1 MFFLKNHVEKVKI
14 ENIKSN
20 EVYAPVEG
28 EVIPLDEVDDAVF
41 SEKILGDGVAVEP
54 DKGEIYSPVK
64 GTVSVV
70 FPTKHVVGITT
81 EEGANIILHIGI
93 DTVELKGKDS
103 LAYTRLVTHVKY
115 FAQRYVDNKESMDED
130 ELLDQTIKER
140 FQREV
145 CCIEGLSEMLYRKYG
160 RPVTVSEENYLVLH
174 LRTCVANKE

>member
-81 EEGANIILHIGI
+81 EEGANIILRETLYMFFPPVPLLLPVRLPHIFGYSNI
-93 DTVELKGKDS
+93 ELP
-103 LAYTRLVTHVKY
+103 L
-115 FAQRYVDNKESMDED
+115 
-130 ELLDQTIKER
+130 
-140 FQREV
+140 
-145 CCIEGLSEMLYRKYG
+145 
-160 RPVTVSEENYLVLH
+160 
-174 LRTCVANKE
+174 

>member
-81 EEGANIILHIGI
+81 EEGNRQRRLFREKWTQLYTI
-93 DTVELKGKDS
+93 S
-103 LAYTRLVTHVKY
+103 LI
-115 FAQRYVDNKESMDED
+115 QN
-130 ELLDQTIKER
+130 
-140 FQREV
+140 
-145 CCIEGLSEMLYRKYG
+145 
-160 RPVTVSEENYLVLH
+160 
-174 LRTCVANKE
+174 

>member
-81 EEGANIILHIGI
+81 EEGANIKGFDVKVEQGDKVEAGQLLMKINLPFIRKHHPATVMVILEKT
-93 DTVELKGKDS
+93 DEFKV
-103 LAYTRLVTHVKY
+103 ACTRDKQIR
-115 FAQRYVDNKESMDED
+115 AGGR
-130 ELLDQTIKER
+130 LLTLER
-140 FQREV
+140 
-145 CCIEGLSEMLYRKYG
+145 II
-160 RPVTVSEENYLVLH
+160 
-174 LRTCVANKE
+174 

>member
-93 DTVELKGKDS
+93 DTVELKGKGFD
-103 LAYTRLVTHVKY
+103 VKVEQGDKVE
-115 FAQRYVDNKESMDED
+115 AGS
-130 ELLDQTIKER
+130 
-140 FQREV
+140 
-145 CCIEGLSEMLYRKYG
+145 C
-160 RPVTVSEENYLVLH
+160 
-174 LRTCVANKE
+174 

>member
-93 DTVELKGKDS
+93 DTVELKGK
-103 LAYTRLVTHVKY
+103 LR
-115 FAQRYVDNKESMDED
+115 
-130 ELLDQTIKER
+130 
-140 FQREV
+140 
-145 CCIEGLSEMLYRKYG
+145 
-160 RPVTVSEENYLVLH
+160 H
-174 LRTCVANKE
+174 LRMGKNLK

>member
-81 EEGANIILHIGI
+81 EEGAKVEAGQLLMKINLPFIRKHHPATVMVILEKTDEFKVACTRDKQIRAGGRLLTLERII
-93 DTVELKGKDS
+93 
-103 LAYTRLVTHVKY
+103 
-115 FAQRYVDNKESMDED
+115 
-130 ELLDQTIKER
+130 
-140 FQREV
+140 
-145 CCIEGLSEMLYRKYG
+145 
-160 RPVTVSEENYLVLH
+160 
-174 LRTCVANKE
+174 